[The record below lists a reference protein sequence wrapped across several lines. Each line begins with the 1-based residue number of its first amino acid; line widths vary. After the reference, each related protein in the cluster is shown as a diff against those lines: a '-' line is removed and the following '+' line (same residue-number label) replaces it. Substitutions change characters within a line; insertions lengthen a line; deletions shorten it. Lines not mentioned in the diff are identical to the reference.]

1 MKRSLIALTL
11 LTGLST
17 SAMAA
22 TNSWEKEAM
31 DAWIDGKAEATL
43 LFNGNLNSFDINT
56 DVRMGKVTL
65 TGSVENDI
73 EKELAEELVLGIKGV
88 KTVDNQLTV
97 LNMDMD
103 AKSEKASQFTDAKIS
118 TVITSRLLFDS
129 EVSGLTI
136 DVDVDNRK
144 VTLNGTVATA
154 AERDLA
160 VNIAKNTKDVDSVMS
175 NLVIKKAEK

>member
-1 MKRSLIALTL
+1 
-11 LTGLST
+11 
-17 SAMAA
+17 
-22 TNSWEKEAM
+22 
-31 DAWIDGKAEATL
+31 
-43 LFNGNLNSFDINT
+43 
-56 DVRMGKVTL
+56 MGTVTL

-103 AKSEKASQFTDAKIS
+103 EKSEKASQFTDAKIS
-118 TVITSRLLFDS
+118 TVITSRLLYDS
-129 EVSGLTI
+129 EVSGLKI

-175 NLVIKKAEK
+175 KLVIKKTEK

>member
-1 MKRSLIALTL
+1 M
-11 LTGLST
+11 
-17 SAMAA
+17 
-22 TNSWEKEAM
+22 
-31 DAWIDGKAEATL
+31 
-43 LFNGNLNSFDINT
+43 
-56 DVRMGKVTL
+56 
-65 TGSVENDI
+65 
-73 EKELAEELVLGIKGV
+73 

-97 LNMDMD
+97 LNMEMD

-129 EVSGLTI
+129 EVSGLKI

-175 NLVIKKAEK
+175 KLVIKKAESKTY